1 MAADRRM
8 VGRAIELNK
17 KRKGTHHEKASTA
30 ENVAHATKD
39 AERGQNSWLNS
50 NSTEQSSR
58 KNERRNLMSE
68 KEQRGVYEGFSR
80 MAEACLTPDSAKKA
94 AAWYIDTTEKLA
106 TQALD
111 LQPKATEWAKETPI
125 YPFIEA
131 QQTIGRKLVEQS
143 VSTARSLWRL

>member
-1 MAADRRM
+1 
-8 VGRAIELNK
+8 
-17 KRKGTHHEKASTA
+17 
-30 ENVAHATKD
+30 
-39 AERGQNSWLNS
+39 
-50 NSTEQSSR
+50 
-58 KNERRNLMSE
+58 MSE

-80 MAEACLTPDSAKKA
+80 MAEACFTPDSAKKA
-94 AAWYIDTTEKLA
+94 AAWYIDTTEKFA

-111 LQPKATEWAKETPI
+111 FQAKATEWAKETPI